1 MLQQISSSL
10 ASYSF
15 GSDVTPLGVGT
26 LMEESFDSNLDG
38 DLRAALR
45 KLYKKD
51 MQTKLKALDELS
63 CLIESK
69 SQEECIPLISYWA
82 KCYTKL
88 TLVEYNK
95 TIKLIDQ

>member
-1 MLQQISSSL
+1 MLQQISSNL

-15 GSDVTPLGVGT
+15 GSDVSPLGVGT

-51 MQTKLKALDELS
+51 MQTKLKALDELG

-69 SQEECIPLISYWA
+69 SQDECIPLIPYWA

-88 TLVEYNK
+88 TLVR
-95 TIKLIDQ
+95 L